1 MKKRI
6 KLINTIKV
14 LFITSF
20 MLLTVVIV
28 VLQISRSHHQFNQRA
43 ATMRNDY
50 VTEQKALIQHEVERV
65 VAAIDYQRAQTEK
78 QTQEIARQRAYQA
91 YAIAQN
97 LYQQYHLTKPALEI
111 QQLIIDA
118 LRPIYVKQQHGG
130 HFVTRL
136 DGTAILFT
144 EQPELEG
151 SNLLK
156 VQENHGK
163 YIFKEMIAITEQ
175 AGEGRYDYLWT
186 TPDGEKR
193 DHKRIS
199 FVKRF
204 EPYNWLIGTSLCVTV
219 IERQIQ
225 AKLLA
230 EISNIRF
237 GKEGYIF
244 INSLNGDVLVSNG
257 NLFSPN
263 RKLWHIFDKDPQKTK
278 ELFAKE
284 YAAAMRPE
292 GGFIYYS
299 FQKLTNTDQESP
311 KSSFIYGIL
320 DWNWLV
326 GAGVYLDDVENQIV
340 QLQTEL
346 NHQLNKDIQITL
358 TTTVLLLIL
367 FLLLIHLISR
377 RLLGD
382 FSLFVTSIEQASSDD
397 KAIDLSLIRFKELY
411 RMAGDVNI
419 MLQDKVV
426 ARQHLFTEKEN
437 LQTTLDSIGDAVI
450 ATDTQGNITRMN
462 PVAERLT
469 GWSVMQGKDRP
480 LTDVFHIVNATTHSE
495 ADNPIQQ
502 VLKSGK
508 TVELANHTMLIAKG
522 GDEYQIADSA
532 APIHDAS
539 GIITGVVLVFR
550 DVTEEYQVRE
560 QLRHS
565 EKRYRTFFE
574 NSTDPMVIYKDGVF
588 IDCNNAAVDLLK
600 YASRDD
606 LLHKTPAQISPKLQ
620 PSGAESSTLGREMIE
635 IAYTQGSHHFEW
647 NHLSKNGD
655 IIPVEISATAVPT
668 DEGTVVHGI
677 MRDISARQQ
686 ATEQLD
692 YLAHHH
698 PLTGLP
704 NRLLL
709 SARLEHSIQYAK
721 REDLH
726 GAVLFL
732 DLDNFKK
739 INDSLGHS
747 AGDEILKT
755 VAERLQEHIR
765 DVDTVAHLSG
775 DEFVIILQSIHTV
788 QDARSRAQQII
799 NGMQHPFTV
808 DGYELFTSCSIGI
821 VEFDGTCNSMEDLLK
836 NADAAMYEAKEN
848 GKNGYQLYSA
858 QLTES
863 AMEKVLLEAQLR
875 RALERNELVVH
886 YQPQVT
892 LPEGKI
898 VAVEA
903 LMRWQHPEIGLVPPD
918 KFIPLSEE
926 TGLIIPMGEWILKTA
941 CEQLVT
947 WRRQGF
953 DIHRV
958 AVNLSGK
965 QIQLDT
971 LPQTVQK
978 VLQQTGCPAHA
989 LELEITEGFIMR
1001 HPEQSIAIL
1010 QQIQG
1015 LGVELSVDDFGTGHS
1030 SLNYLKR
1037 LPINRLKI
1045 DRSFVWDIGEND
1057 NGEILTRTIIAMG
1070 HSLNLQITAEGIE
1083 TDEQREFLEE
1093 LNCNEAQGY
1102 LFSKPLPAEEVTE
1115 LLQRKG

>member
-1 MKKRI
+1 
-6 KLINTIKV
+6 
-14 LFITSF
+14 
-20 MLLTVVIV
+20 
-28 VLQISRSHHQFNQRA
+28 
-43 ATMRNDY
+43 
-50 VTEQKALIQHEVERV
+50 
-65 VAAIDYQRAQTEK
+65 
-78 QTQEIARQRAYQA
+78 
-91 YAIAQN
+91 
-97 LYQQYHLTKPALEI
+97 
-111 QQLIIDA
+111 
-118 LRPIYVKQQHGG
+118 
-130 HFVTRL
+130 
-136 DGTAILFT
+136 
-144 EQPELEG
+144 
-151 SNLLK
+151 
-156 VQENHGK
+156 
-163 YIFKEMIAITEQ
+163 
-175 AGEGRYDYLWT
+175 T
-186 TPDGEKR
+186 TPDGKKI

-237 GKEGYIF
+237 GNEGYIF

-257 NLFSPN
+257 NICSPN
-263 RKLWHIFDKDPQKTK
+263 KKLWHIFDKDPQKTK

-284 YAAAMRPE
+284 YAAAMQPE

-311 KSSFIYGIL
+311 KSSFIYGIP

-326 GAGVYLDDVENQIV
+326 GAGVYLDEVENQIV

-397 KAIDLSLIRFKELY
+397 KAIDLSLIRFEELY

-469 GWSVMQGKDRP
+469 GWDITQGKDRP

-600 YASRDD
+600 YTSRDD

-620 PSGAESSTLGREMIE
+620 PSGAESGTLGREMIE

-721 REDLH
+721 RANLH

-821 VEFDGTCNSMEDLLK
+821 VEFDGTCNSR
-836 NADAAMYEAKEN
+836 
-848 GKNGYQLYSA
+848 SA
-858 QLTES
+858 Q
-863 AMEKVLLEAQLR
+863 KR
-875 RALERNELVVH
+875 RCCHV
-886 YQPQVT
+886 
-892 LPEGKI
+892 
-898 VAVEA
+898 
-903 LMRWQHPEIGLVPPD
+903 
-918 KFIPLSEE
+918 
-926 TGLIIPMGEWILKTA
+926 
-941 CEQLVT
+941 
-947 WRRQGF
+947 
-953 DIHRV
+953 
-958 AVNLSGK
+958 
-965 QIQLDT
+965 
-971 LPQTVQK
+971 
-978 VLQQTGCPAHA
+978 
-989 LELEITEGFIMR
+989 
-1001 HPEQSIAIL
+1001 
-1010 QQIQG
+1010 
-1015 LGVELSVDDFGTGHS
+1015 
-1030 SLNYLKR
+1030 
-1037 LPINRLKI
+1037 
-1045 DRSFVWDIGEND
+1045 
-1057 NGEILTRTIIAMG
+1057 
-1070 HSLNLQITAEGIE
+1070 
-1083 TDEQREFLEE
+1083 
-1093 LNCNEAQGY
+1093 
-1102 LFSKPLPAEEVTE
+1102 
-1115 LLQRKG
+1115 